1 MKTKFSLFILVF
13 SLLLIPWSIGDYGD
27 TVTAKKIDDETI
39 GYYQINTCK
48 ISFSEVVFKNINNEA
63 DIKYNI
69 NSYSDI
75 NCFGKITGLDFIDNK
90 YVVSVGTNILINL
103 LLQSTLWFSVMLFI
117 KNTDRERVN
126 GIKPLTY
133 FLIPLIFTFQFIG
146 EGDFYGKTS
155 KNFSNTLSTENYF
168 ILCLFIIFLLVTI
181 FTDQIFL
188 GRTRYLINYIPFIF
202 LFIGTFD
209 SVNLNIYLI
218 IFSILGFENLLNGRV
233 ETKYIISYSIVSII
247 WILNHESRRVLFD
260 VDKIRGFINSS
271 QTYESIIFWIIVIFF
286 FVIGLYYFIKDNLV
300 HIEIEKLTNNFLIS
314 GAIVSL
320 AGLAGARFSLMNTL
334 NYYFF
339 GQNKLGMKTLD
350 SIAGNTWRGYSAS
363 AESIGEFYFYGLLF
377 FIIVYFNKN
386 LRFHRYHILSVILIL
401 YGAFKA
407 NNVAS
412 LVSFVLLVSLFITYK
427 KQVSTKKIIISLL
440 LTLLGV
446 GIFYVS
452 EMNYQYSSE
461 KLLLEAYKNNDSYI
475 EDQLFEKYVE
485 ESNFLML
492 KNNYNFSSSVKVFSN
507 LYITDRNIP
516 FAPNIVGVISFV
528 SEIINR
534 TEKWGIF
541 LAKYNPSY
549 LDVFFGYGP
558 MQFADYYEGGK
569 LKQVEGLVL
578 PHSSFL
584 DVIIFTGFLG
594 VLILIFLLI
603 KNLYS
608 QRINEAFFLFIFLII
623 NFIKSDSILYIS
635 SITLFIFTS
644 ILYSNNKVNIY
655 E

>member
-1 MKTKFSLFILVF
+1 M
-13 SLLLIPWSIGDYGD
+13 
-27 TVTAKKIDDETI
+27 E
-39 GYYQINTCK
+39 
-48 ISFSEVVFKNINNEA
+48 
-63 DIKYNI
+63 
-69 NSYSDI
+69 
-75 NCFGKITGLDFIDNK
+75 
-90 YVVSVGTNILINL
+90 
-103 LLQSTLWFSVMLFI
+103 
-117 KNTDRERVN
+117 
-126 GIKPLTY
+126 
-133 FLIPLIFTFQFIG
+133 
-146 EGDFYGKTS
+146 
-155 KNFSNTLSTENYF
+155 
-168 ILCLFIIFLLVTI
+168 
-181 FTDQIFL
+181 
-188 GRTRYLINYIPFIF
+188 
-202 LFIGTFD
+202 
-209 SVNLNIYLI
+209 
-218 IFSILGFENLLNGRV
+218 
-233 ETKYIISYSIVSII
+233 
-247 WILNHESRRVLFD
+247 
-260 VDKIRGFINSS
+260 
-271 QTYESIIFWIIVIFF
+271 
-286 FVIGLYYFIKDNLV
+286 
-300 HIEIEKLTNNFLIS
+300 
-314 GAIVSL
+314 
-320 AGLAGARFSLMNTL
+320 
-334 NYYFF
+334 
-339 GQNKLGMKTLD
+339 
-350 SIAGNTWRGYSAS
+350 GYSAS

-427 KQVSTKKIIISLL
+427 KQVSTKKIILSLL
-440 LTLLGV
+440 LILLGV

-452 EMNYQYSSE
+452 ELNYQYSSE

-475 EDQLFEKYVE
+475 EDQLFEKYLE

-507 LYITDRNIP
+507 LYIADRNIP

-549 LDVFFGYGP
+549 MDVFFGYGP

-608 QRINEAFFLFIFLII
+608 QKINEAFFLFIFLIV
-623 NFIKSDSILYIS
+623 NFMKSDSILYIS

-644 ILYSNNKVNIY
+644 VLYSNNKVNIY